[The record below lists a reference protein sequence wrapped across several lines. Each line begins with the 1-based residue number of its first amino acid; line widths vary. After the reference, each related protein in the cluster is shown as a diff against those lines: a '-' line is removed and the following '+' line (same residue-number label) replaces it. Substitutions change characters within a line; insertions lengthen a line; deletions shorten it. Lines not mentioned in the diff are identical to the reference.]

1 MAKSHGFGKRLE
13 AFARISR
20 SYGKTQNPHG
30 KFQSQRVFFHTL
42 KNISTFSKTK
52 TIQADL

>member
-1 MAKSHGFGKRLE
+1 MAKSHGFGKRLK

-42 KNISTFSKTK
+42 KNIFTFSKTK